1 MMRGIFVNMKVL
13 QCVLFIVFLSFSASY
28 AGEYL
33 DVMPD
38 YTVKIPDDFYYKK
51 DYRVQWW
58 YFTGHLFTDSGREFG
73 YEIAFFVVNVQKR
86 DYKSRFG
93 INDVYISHFA
103 VSDVLKNK
111 FYFHDKTDT
120 GAYGYAGATDNRLR
134 VWVEGDTLEG
144 TVTNISL
151 KASDMDKSI
160 ELQLLSTKPIILN
173 GEKGYSRKSE
183 TSPLISSIYFSYTNI
198 ETEGVLK
205 IGDDEFHIKGK
216 SWFDREISSRGLE
229 DNQKGWD
236 WFAIQLHD
244 NREIMLYI
252 IRNKHGSIDTHSTG
266 TFIYPDGSYRR
277 LLKDEF
283 SVKVLNHYKSEK
295 TGARYPAQWEIKI
308 PSEKIFLRVTPL
320 IKDQEVIAYSST
332 GNYYW
337 EGTCNV
343 EGDEKGR
350 AYVEMTGY

>member
-93 INDVYISHFA
+93 INNVYISHFA
-103 VSDVLKNK
+103 VSDIMKNK

-120 GAYGYAGATDNRLR
+120 GAFGFAGAEDNRLK
-134 VWVEGDTLEG
+134 VWVERDTLEG

-160 ELQLLSTKPIILN
+160 ALQLLPKKQAILN

-205 IGDDEFHIKGK
+205 IGDDELGKYRQEDLRIIKKDGTGLPYNFMTTGRLCYIL
-216 SWFDREISSRGLE
+216 SGTNMDQSIRIQRGHL
-229 DNQKGWD
+229 
-236 WFAIQLHD
+236 
-244 NREIMLYI
+244 
-252 IRNKHGSIDTHSTG
+252 ST
-266 TFIYPDGSYRR
+266 
-277 LLKDEF
+277 L
-283 SVKVLNHYKSEK
+283 
-295 TGARYPAQWEIKI
+295 TGATDGFSRMNFQ
-308 PSEKIFLRVTPL
+308 SRF
-320 IKDQEVIAYSST
+320 
-332 GNYYW
+332 
-337 EGTCNV
+337 
-343 EGDEKGR
+343 
-350 AYVEMTGY
+350 